1 LTESVAFLSAVW
13 QVLIV
18 SVFPLKYT
26 VLVKDNQHLYAYLRE
41 EAFYMYDKYLVTG
54 ATGFLGRAVA
64 EELVRRKAQVHALVL
79 HDDPYINLLPK
90 EVHTVIGDVCAENSL
105 TDFFA
110 DADSRTCVIHCA
122 GIVSVASRPGSKLYQ
137 VNVGG
142 TWSVLRQCM
151 ERNVGKMVYVSS
163 VHAIPEKPKGCTI
176 TEDCEFSPGLVDG
189 DYAKSKATATELVF
203 NAAERGLNASIVF
216 PSGIIGPGDIQ
227 GGSFTSMAKSFLAG
241 KLPFAVCGGYD
252 FVDVRDVAKGILACS
267 ENGEPGK
274 GYILSG
280 HYVTIRKMLQHV
292 GKTAKLKYRP
302 ICLPLGLAKLAAPY
316 YERRSTK
323 ERKPLFF
330 TPYSVAVLA
339 SNGQFSHTAASERFA
354 YQPRPLEDTLQD
366 MTAWLLGQRR
376 TDEV

>member
-1 LTESVAFLSAVW
+1 MFD
-13 QVLIV
+13 Q
-18 SVFPLKYT
+18 
-26 VLVKDNQHLYAYLRE
+26 
-41 EAFYMYDKYLVTG
+41 YLVTG

-64 EELVRRKAQVHALVL
+64 EELVRRRAQVHALVL
-79 HDDPYINLLPK
+79 RDDPYIHLLPK
-90 EVHTVIGDVCAENSL
+90 EVHTVIGDVCEESSL

-142 TWSVLRQCM
+142 TWRVLRQCM
-151 ERNVGKMVYVSS
+151 EHDVGKMVYVSS
-163 VHAIPEKPKGCTI
+163 VHAIPEKAKDCII

-203 NAAERGLNASIVF
+203 DAAKRGLNASIVF

-227 GGSFTSMAKSFLAG
+227 GGSFTSMAKSFLRG
-241 KLPFAVCGGYD
+241 KLPFAVRGGYD
-252 FVDVRDVAKGILACS
+252 FVDVRDVAKGILDCS

-280 HYVTIRKMLQHV
+280 HYVTVRKMLQLV
-292 GKTAKLKYRP
+292 GKTAKRKYRP

-316 YERRSTK
+316 YEHRSLK
-323 ERKPLFF
+323 KRKPLFF

-339 SNGQFSHTAASERFA
+339 SNGQFSHAAASECFA
-354 YQPRPLEDTLQD
+354 YHPRPVKDTLRD
-366 MTAWLLGQRR
+366 MTAWLLEQGRK
-376 TDEV
+376 DEV